1 MGNIAFISG
10 LVIAGLVVTIP
21 FIISYIVRDK
31 DKIDREKYEHMIHD
45 ENDTT
50 DEQREI
56 HRRAGLSEYTLRGE
70 MDAGLYA

>member
-1 MGNIAFISG
+1 MKNIALISG
-10 LVIAGLVVTIP
+10 MIIAGLVVIIP
-21 FIISYIVRDK
+21 LIIWFIVRDK
-31 DKIDREKYEHMIHD
+31 DKIDRKLYEDMIHD

-56 HRRAGLSEYTLRGE
+56 HRRAGLSEYTMRGE

>member
-1 MGNIAFISG
+1 MRNIALISG
-10 LVIAGLVVTIP
+10 LVIAGLVVIIP

-45 ENDTT
+45 EKDKTE
-50 DEQREI
+50 EQREI

>member
-1 MGNIAFISG
+1 MRNIALISG
-10 LVIAGLVVTIP
+10 LVIAGLVVIIP
-21 FIISYIVRDK
+21 LIISYIVRDK

-45 ENDTT
+45 EKDTT

>member
-1 MGNIAFISG
+1 MKNIALISG
-10 LVIAGLVVTIP
+10 MVIAGLVVIIP
-21 FIISYIVRDK
+21 LIIWYILRDN
-31 DKIDREKYEHMIHD
+31 DKIDRKLYEDMIHD

-56 HRRAGLSEYTLRGE
+56 HRRAGLSEYTMRGE

>member
-1 MGNIAFISG
+1 MKNITLISG
-10 LVIAGLVVTIP
+10 AVIAGLVVIIPTI
-21 FIISYIVRDK
+21 IWLIVRDK
-31 DKIDREKYEHMIHD
+31 DKIDRKLYEDMIHD

-56 HRRAGLSEYTLRGE
+56 HRRAGLSEYTMRGE